1 VRIFQ
6 LNLFKI
12 FLSFCVVFFTI
23 TSASSQDAATGE
35 QLFKVKCAA
44 CHAPNKKIIGPP
56 LNEALGNWDNDKE
69 AMYVWVRNWQE
80 AVEAGYP
87 RAVEVQDYD
96 ASAMNFF
103 PELTDEDLDNIWAYI
118 DNPAPPPPP
127 PGGKDVSSTGIAGP
141 WYSNINFGLFGLL
154 ILFAVISLV
163 LAAITQNLER
173 FVAKKEGIDLGKQ
186 ESLLQKVFNK
196 KVMMTLS
203 LLAFI
208 VIGFTAYKSAA
219 NLGRSQGYAPA
230 QPINY
235 SHKIHAGQLG
245 IDCQYC
251 HTAAATSK
259 SASIPSVNKCM
270 NCHNSIDIE
279 TLTAQGQEDIQKI
292 WAATGW
298 NPDTRAYDLEPAG
311 PIEWVRIHNL
321 PDHVYFNHAQHVSAG
336 KIKCQTCHGEIQEME
351 VVAQHSN
358 LSMGWCID
366 CHRKTEVQFTE
377 NAYYENLYEEYHD
390 KLNSDDKK
398 YKDFFVSVEKIGGTE
413 CQKCHY

>member
-1 VRIFQ
+1 MRVFQ
-6 LNLFKI
+6 LNFFKY
-12 FLSFCVVFFTI
+12 FLSFCLVFLIHF
-23 TSASSQDAATGE
+23 SASSQDAALGE
-35 QLFKVKCAA
+35 QLFKVQCAA

-56 LNEALGNWDNDKE
+56 LNEALGNWGDDKE
-69 AMYVWVRNWQE
+69 AMYTWVRNWQE
-80 AVEAGYP
+80 AVDAGYP
-87 RAVEVQDYD
+87 RALEVVDYD

-103 PELTDEDLDNIWAYI
+103 PQLTNEDLDNIWAYI
-118 DNPAPPPPP
+118 DDPSA
-127 PGGKDVSSTGIAGP
+127 GGGGGVVVIDDEKPVKNG
-141 WYSNINFGLFGLL
+141 INFTLVGLL
-154 ILFAVISLV
+154 LLFVLLSLILAL
-163 LAAITQNLER
+163 ITQNLER
-173 FVAKKEGIDLGKQ
+173 FVAKKEGIELGKQ
-186 ESLLQKVFNK
+186 QSLFQRVFNK
-196 KVMMTLS
+196 KVMMF
-203 LLAFI
+203 LALI
-208 VIGFTAYKSAA
+208 AMTVIGFTAYNSAA
-219 NLGRSQGYAPA
+219 NLGRSKGYAPT

-245 IDCQYC
+245 IECQYC

-270 NCHNSIDIE
+270 NCHNSIDVDQ
-279 TLTAQGQEDIQKI
+279 LTAQGKEDIQKI

-298 NPDTRAYDLEPAG
+298 NPETRAYDLEPAG

-336 KIKCQTCHGEIQEME
+336 QIECQTCHGPIEEME
-351 VVAQHSN
+351 VVEQHSN

-366 CHRKTEVQFTE
+366 CHRETEVQFTQ
-377 NAYYENLYEEYHD
+377 NAYYENLYQEYHD